1 MISGKIGIG
10 IITCNRLD
18 FLKNCICSI
27 SEDSYDDIV
36 IINDGS
42 KPITRFYGCDIINND
57 KNIGVGKSKNKALKY
72 LYEKGCDYIFLIE
85 DDTVV
90 LDNNVFDQYIN
101 TSKETGIQH
110 FNYGP
115 GSPFNR
121 KQSVQFDLHNRHEL
135 DQDSTPAPI
144 KVIDYGKG
152 TKVSLFH
159 HVAGMF
165 SFFTRRVIDEVGYID
180 EEYYNA
186 WEHVDHTY
194 RIIKSNLHPPFWY
207 FADIYNSHEYL
218 SEMPDAIKK
227 SSINKDSKEWL
238 ECVST
243 GREVYHKKHG
253 HYPNEATH
261 ISITNVTKILKKIKD
276 ENSHSS

>member
-144 KVIDYGKG
+144 KVID
-152 TKVSLFH
+152 
-159 HVAGMF
+159 
-165 SFFTRRVIDEVGYID
+165 
-180 EEYYNA
+180 
-186 WEHVDHTY
+186 
-194 RIIKSNLHPPFWY
+194 
-207 FADIYNSHEYL
+207 
-218 SEMPDAIKK
+218 
-227 SSINKDSKEWL
+227 
-238 ECVST
+238 
-243 GREVYHKKHG
+243 
-253 HYPNEATH
+253 
-261 ISITNVTKILKKIKD
+261 
-276 ENSHSS
+276 